1 MSVVSSY
8 TPRRGRN
15 VELVLLIGA
24 VAIVLLAYVNV
35 GLATSETIPP
45 GTMALAGGY
54 LAMAVGFHLVLRW
67 RASYADPLML
77 PIITLLNGLGLVMIH
92 RIDLA
97 NGTSI
102 SDGVALRQL
111 MWTGV
116 AVTIAAAVLVVL
128 RDHRVLRRYTYL
140 AGVVGF
146 VLLLLPLMPVIGTSI
161 YGARIWIRIGSM
173 SFQPGEIAKI
183 ALALFFAGYL
193 VQTRDALSVA
203 GRKVLGLTLPRA
215 RDLGPILIA
224 WLASLAVLVFE
235 RDLGSSLLF
244 FGLFV
249 AMLYVATERVS
260 WIAIGLT
267 LFGAGA
273 YVAFLMFGHVQTRV
287 LLWLDTSAPRPCGP
301 RTSWPRGSWAWPPGG
316 CSARVWGGGVPT

>member
-1 MSVVSSY
+1 
-8 TPRRGRN
+8 
-15 VELVLLIGA
+15 
-24 VAIVLLAYVNV
+24 
-35 GLATSETIPP
+35 
-45 GTMALAGGY
+45 
-54 LAMAVGFHLVLRW
+54 MAVGFHLVLRW

-128 RDHRVLRRYTYL
+128 RDHRVPDAATPTPRAWSVSSCCCCRSCPSSARRSTAPGSDPHRL
-140 AGVVGF
+140 DVLPARRDRQDRAGH
-146 VLLLLPLMPVIGTSI
+146 
-161 YGARIWIRIGSM
+161 
-173 SFQPGEIAKI
+173 
-183 ALALFFAGYL
+183 LFAAGYL

-215 RDLGPILIA
+215 RDPGSILIA

-260 WIAIGLT
+260 
-267 LFGAGA
+267 
-273 YVAFLMFGHVQTRV
+273 
-287 LLWLDTSAPRPCGP
+287 
-301 RTSWPRGSWAWPPGG
+301 
-316 CSARVWGGGVPT
+316 

>member
-1 MSVVSSY
+1 MSVVSSF

-15 VELVLLIGA
+15 VELVLLIAA
-24 VAIVLLAYVNV
+24 VGIVGLAWVNL

-45 GTMALAGGY
+45 GTLALGGGF
-54 LAMAVGFHLVLRW
+54 LALAVGFHLVLRW
-67 RASYADPLML
+67 KASFADPLML
-77 PIITLLNGLGLVMIH
+77 PIVTLLNGLGLVMIH

-111 MWTGV
+111 VWSTL
-116 AVTIAAAVLVVL
+116 AVVVAAAVLVVL
-128 RDHRVLRRYTYL
+128 RDHRILRRYTYL
-140 AGVVGF
+140 AGVIGF
-146 VLLLLPLMPVIGTSI
+146 LLLLLPLVPGIGKTI
-161 YGARIWIRIGSM
+161 YGSRIWIQVGPF
-173 SFQPGEIAKI
+173 SFQPGEVAKL
-183 ALALFFAGYL
+183 ALAIFFAGYL

-215 RDLGPILIA
+215 RDLAPILLA

-260 WIAIGLT
+260 WIAIGLA
-267 LFGAGA
+267 LFCAGA
-273 YVAFLMFGHVQTRV
+273 YTAYLIFGHVQTRV
-287 LLWLDTSAPRPCGP
+287 LLWTDTFSPEALKA
-301 RTSWPRGSWAWPPGG
+301 SDQL
-316 CSARVWGGGVPT
+316 